1 MGYLNTYNTI
11 DLVKAAYNIA
21 LDKAENVK
29 DALIQLNFVEDIE
42 AEMAE
47 RGISYK
53 QFKEWIDRH
62 HRGELN

>member
-42 AEMAE
+42 AEMAD
-47 RGISYK
+47 RGISYS
-53 QFKEWIDRH
+53 QFREWIDRH
-62 HRGELN
+62 HSGELN

>member
-1 MGYLNTYNTI
+1 MGYLNTYNTKT
-11 DLVKAAYNIA
+11 LVVLAYDIAFDKAA
-21 LDKAENVK
+21 
-29 DALIQLNFVEDIE
+29 DAKEVLEQLNFVEDIE